1 MLGIFCSTNV
11 YADDY
16 TSQPSSSSES
26 YSPAN
31 DSSNVT
37 GDNSNQNSQ
46 DNNSDNHQDNNSNHQ
61 ENNSNENNG
70 NSNNNSNE
78 NNNSNNNSNENNNNN
93 NSNNNSNENNNNKP
107 RREIVFSDTK
117 PLKYKTRFKQK
128 WHKKLINAYKNNE
141 LIKHKVNSDV
151 NVYIKQKG
159 TLHSKTYYQIDSGAW
174 INANYF
180 DAGIR
185 YIPNVPLI
193 AQRPQLPTG
202 CEITALTMMFQY
214 AGVHKNKM
222 QLAKEMP
229 RSSNPNKGF
238 VGSPYSKSGW
248 YIYPKGLVKMVKKYL
263 GSSKNMTGC
272 SINKIKKQVNINH
285 PVVVWLAHIDG
296 FPNHALTVYGYDH
309 KYIYLN
315 DPWRYK
321 RIKLNYNNFSHL
333 HAADAKRTLSY

>member
-1 MLGIFCSTNV
+1 MYYKRIIVFCVAVLGMFCSTNV

-26 YSPAN
+26 SSPAN
-31 DSSNVT
+31 DSSNIN

-46 DNNSDNHQDNNSNHQ
+46 DNNSDNYQDNNSNHQ

-78 NNNSNNNSNENNNNN
+78 NNSND
-93 NSNNNSNENNNNKP
+93 NSNENNNNKP
-107 RREIVFSDTK
+107 SKEIVFSDTK

-141 LIKHKVNSDV
+141 LIEHKVNSNI

-159 TLHSKTYYQIDSGAW
+159 TFHSKTYYQISSGSW

-193 AQRPQLPTG
+193 SQRPQLPTG
-202 CEITALTMMFQY
+202 CEITALAMMIQY

-248 YIYPKGLVKMVKKYL
+248 YIYPRGLTKIVKKYL

-309 KYIYLN
+309 KYVYMN
-315 DPWRYK
+315 DPWKYK
-321 RIKLNYNNFSHL
+321 RIKLTYSNFNHL
-333 HAADAKRTLSY
+333 HSADAKRALSY